1 MYSCVQYYSKVNTH
15 IYQSTHVGIK
25 IAFTFYWPLTLFWV
39 VWRRKATGL
48 CSLLNHTSHRSYNV
62 IPAPGEPGPTEP
74 LKILKWSFPP
84 STLLEITGFIY
95 WKSLVVLSSLS
106 DRDVVYDS
114 LSLSIF
120 VVFTSIYTKWDDKLI
135 EVDVVGPCPATSWFQ
150 RLGFLLLPMHLQW
163 PWPVA

>member
-84 STLLEITGFIY
+84 STLLEITGGFIITLWSWCSVWFIVVVHICCLY
-95 WKSLVVLSSLS
+95 EHLYKMRWQADRGRCCWSVPSNKLV
-106 DRDVVYDS
+106 
-114 LSLSIF
+114 
-120 VVFTSIYTKWDDKLI
+120 
-135 EVDVVGPCPATSWFQ
+135 PATGLFAIANAFAMTLASGIDIE
-150 RLGFLLLPMHLQW
+150 RLKE
-163 PWPVA
+163 